1 MINKEL
7 LMVAG
12 GTEVGELTL
21 TIGWYIT
28 LPGVQFIKVYR
39 NNSLVYTVKPRE
51 SIQPV
56 EVAVG
61 DSLRLETHENFYIT
75 LDGISSLTNLGN
87 NTFLVN
93 NVPCHI
99 SLHMNYRY

>member
-1 MINKEL
+1 MLNKEL
-7 LMVAG
+7 LAKG
-12 GTEVGELTL
+12 SGKIVGKLSL
-21 TIGWYIT
+21 TIGWYVT
-28 LPGVQFIKVYR
+28 LPGIQFIKVYR
-39 NNSLVYTVKPRE
+39 NNSLVYTVNPQE

-75 LDGISSLTNLGN
+75 LKGISSLTNLGN

-99 SLHMNYRY
+99 TLHINYRF